1 MEKKRRRS
9 LHNMLTMAFTFAM
22 VLVFAGL
29 AGKVDVKAETTDTYT
44 FTVTSNNK
52 PVNTTEATD
61 KVYLEVWTSY
71 YSSELDKT
79 VYKKVGMSDPGQ
91 KVEDQN
97 GVYTVTIDRSEF
109 GDRCIITPAAEIDG
123 YSDYSILTQ
132 EDAKFI
138 YTESDGTKY
147 ITKKRINDLAWEGE
161 SAKYINPADYD
172 EYELPKNFNFAIA
185 LTLQTNAEK
194 IENAI
199 SKAKDE
205 INRYIALKDYDDQ
218 GKKKIGEI
226 RDKYFGYM
234 DDIDQFAEDTAEYVE
249 EQKEIIS
256 GYVVE
261 AKKEIDQVSTSQ
273 ENMNEL
279 YAKDISFVDSDGNK
293 TYLGRKGNQ
302 YGQYEITLS
311 YFQKEGRFVVENGE
325 NVEWNAMTQATNTG
339 NGLFDF
345 QIIDKTYN
353 IGTFLHTNWLN
364 GLKYKDSI
372 YGSFPASVTYKKGE
386 DTITVTFELKVIPRN
401 IFGINT
407 ECVLPEVTLDR
418 DENLSYKE
426 LTLGTDEGQYY
437 VYVASD
443 DPDYTP
449 SVTIISLS
457 EGIATVDEN
466 NTITPLK
473 AGTATFKASAD
484 GCDPEVFTIEF
495 VKSDEEVKEDSELD
509 AFDNLIAAIGNVT
522 NVTLDKETAVQT
534 AMDAYDKLSE
544 NAKKRLDPDTL
555 NILTKAEA
563 TITALKTEAINKA
576 EELKKAQEAANT
588 TTTPTVQLS
597 KIALKAKAAKGK
609 VKLTWKKSSK
619 ADGYIIYRATKKN
632 GKYKQIKMI
641 KSWKKNSFTDKK
653 VKSKKTYY
661 YKIRAYKGTVNGPVS
676 AAKKA
681 KVK

>member
-1 MEKKRRRS
+1 MEKKIRRS
-9 LHNMLTMAFTFAM
+9 MHNILTMAFTFAM
-22 VLVFAGL
+22 VLVFAGFI
-29 AGKVDVKAETTDTYT
+29 GKMNVNAESGTA
-44 FTVTSNNK
+44 TVTVTLKDNNANIISEQK
-52 PVNTTEATD
+52 GKNE
-61 KVYLEVWTSY
+61 VYLELWQAC
-71 YSSELDKT
+71 
-79 VYKKVGMSDPGQ
+79 KVGSTSAYKSVDTVEYTNYLGEGKYEFTFNWNYEQAQFVSPGAN
-91 KVEDQN
+91 VEEYQN
-97 GVYTVTIDRSEF
+97 
-109 GDRCIITPAAEIDG
+109 
-123 YSDYSILTQ
+123 YSITDLNT
-132 EDAKFI
+132 DAVMI
-138 YTESDGTKY
+138 DTDGNKC
-147 ITKKRINDLAWEGE
+147 IKSSRMSRLPDRDQ
-161 SAKYINPADYD
+161 AKYVDSCNGTVFVIS
-172 EYELPKNFNFAIA
+172 

-205 INRYIALKDYDDQ
+205 IDRYIALKVYDDQ
-218 GKKKIGEI
+218 GTKKIGEI

-234 DDIDQFAEDTAEYVE
+234 DIIDQNAEDTAEYVE
-249 EQKEIIS
+249 QQKAIIS
-256 GYVVE
+256 GYVE
-261 AKKEIDQVSTSQ
+261 AAKKDIDAVHTSQ
-273 ENMNEL
+273 ENMN
-279 YAKDISFVDSDGNK
+279 YMNVDDISFVDADGNDIFLAA
-293 TYLGRKGNQ
+293 TEQ

-311 YFQKEGRFVVENGE
+311 YFQKGGRFVVENGE
-325 NVEWNAMTQATNTG
+325 NVEWNVMTKATNTG

-372 YGSFPASVTYKKGE
+372 YGSFPASVTYKKGK

-437 VYVASD
+437 VYVESD
-443 DPDYTP
+443 DPDYTQ
-449 SVTIISLS
+449 SVTITSLN
-457 EGIATVDEN
+457 EDIATVDEN

-473 AGTATFKASAD
+473 AGTATFEASAE
-484 GCDPEVFTIEF
+484 GCDSEEFTIEF
-495 VKSDEEVKEDSELD
+495 VKSDEEVKEDNELE

-555 NILTKAEA
+555 NILTKAKD
-563 TITALKTEAINKA
+563 TIAALKTEAINKA
-576 EELKKAQEAANT
+576 EELKKAQEAANNT
-588 TTTPTVQLS
+588 TAPTVQLS
-597 KIALKAKAAKGK
+597 KIALKAKAGKGK
-609 VKLTWKKSSK
+609 VKLTWKKASK

>member
-1 MEKKRRRS
+1 MMEKKIRRS
-9 LHNMLTMAFTFAM
+9 MHNILTMAFTFAM
-22 VLVFAGL
+22 VLVFAGFI
-29 AGKVDVKAETTDTYT
+29 GKMNVNAESGTA
-44 FTVTSNNK
+44 TVTVTLKDNNANIISEQK
-52 PVNTTEATD
+52 GKNE
-61 KVYLEVWTSY
+61 VYLELWQAC
-71 YSSELDKT
+71 
-79 VYKKVGMSDPGQ
+79 KVGSTSAYKSVDTVEYTNYLGEGKYEFTFNWNYEQAQFVSPGAN
-91 KVEDQN
+91 VEEYQN
-97 GVYTVTIDRSEF
+97 
-109 GDRCIITPAAEIDG
+109 
-123 YSDYSILTQ
+123 YSITDLNT
-132 EDAKFI
+132 DAVVI
-138 YTESDGTKY
+138 DTDGNKC
-147 ITKKRINDLAWEGE
+147 IKSARMSGLA
-161 SAKYINPADYD
+161 YRNPKQA
-172 EYELPKNFNFAIA
+172 EYVDSCNGTDFVIS

-218 GKKKIGEI
+218 GTEKIGEI

-234 DDIDQFAEDTAEYVE
+234 YDIDQYAEDTAEYVE

-311 YFQKEGRFVVENGE
+311 YFQKGGRFVVENGE

-372 YGSFPASVTYKKGE
+372 YDSFPASVTYKKGK

-437 VYVASD
+437 VYVESD
-443 DPDYTP
+443 DPDYTQ
-449 SVTIISLS
+449 SVTITSLD
-457 EGIATVDEN
+457 EDIATVDEN

-473 AGTATFKASAD
+473 AGTATFEASAE
-484 GCDPEVFTIEF
+484 GCVSEPFTIEF
-495 VKSDEEVKEDSELD
+495 VKSDEEQKEDSALE
-509 AFDNLIAAIGNVT
+509 AFDKLIASIG
-522 NVTLDKETAVQT
+522 NVTLDKETAVQN
-534 AMDAYDKLSE
+534 ARDAYDKLSE
-544 NAKKRLDPDTL
+544 NAQKRLDPDTL

-563 TITALKTEAINKA
+563 TITALKTEAIKKA
-576 EELKKAQEAANT
+576 EELKKAQEAANNT
-588 TTTPTVQLS
+588 TAPTVQLS

>member
-1 MEKKRRRS
+1 MEKKIRRS
-9 LHNMLTMAFTFAM
+9 MHNILTMAFTFAM
-22 VLVFAGL
+22 VLVFAGFI
-29 AGKVDVKAETTDTYT
+29 GKMNVNAESGTA
-44 FTVTSNNK
+44 TVTVTLKDNNANIISEQK
-52 PVNTTEATD
+52 GKNE
-61 KVYLEVWTSY
+61 VYLELWQAC
-71 YSSELDKT
+71 
-79 VYKKVGMSDPGQ
+79 KVGSTSAYKSVDTVEYTNYLGEGKYEFTFNWNYEQAQFVSPGAN
-91 KVEDQN
+91 VEEYQN
-97 GVYTVTIDRSEF
+97 
-109 GDRCIITPAAEIDG
+109 
-123 YSDYSILTQ
+123 YSITDLNT
-132 EDAKFI
+132 DAVMI
-138 YTESDGTKY
+138 DTDGNKC
-147 ITKKRINDLAWEGE
+147 IKSSRMSRLPDRDQ
-161 SAKYINPADYD
+161 AKYVDSCNGTVFVIS
-172 EYELPKNFNFAIA
+172 

-205 INRYIALKDYDDQ
+205 IDRYIALKVYDDQ
-218 GKKKIGEI
+218 GTKKIGEI

-234 DDIDQFAEDTAEYVE
+234 DIIDQNAEDTAEYVE
-249 EQKEIIS
+249 QQKAIIS
-256 GYVVE
+256 GYVE
-261 AKKEIDQVSTSQ
+261 AAKKDIDAVHTSQ
-273 ENMNEL
+273 ENMN
-279 YAKDISFVDSDGNK
+279 YMNVDDISFVDADGNDIFLAA
-293 TYLGRKGNQ
+293 TEQ

-311 YFQKEGRFVVENGE
+311 YFQKGGRFVVENGE
-325 NVEWNAMTQATNTG
+325 NVEWNAMTKATNTG

-372 YGSFPASVTYKKGE
+372 YGSFPASVTYKKGK

-437 VYVASD
+437 VYVESD
-443 DPDYTP
+443 DPDYTQ
-449 SVTIISLS
+449 SVTITSLN
-457 EGIATVDEN
+457 EDIATVDEN

-473 AGTATFKASAD
+473 AGTATFEASAE
-484 GCDPEVFTIEF
+484 GCDSEEFTIEF
-495 VKSDEEVKEDSELD
+495 VKSDEEVKEDNELE

-555 NILTKAEA
+555 NILTKAKD
-563 TITALKTEAINKA
+563 TIAALKTEAINKA
-576 EELKKAQEAANT
+576 EELKKAQEAANNT
-588 TTTPTVQLS
+588 TAPTVQLS
-597 KIALKAKAAKGK
+597 KIALKAKAGKGK
-609 VKLTWKKSSK
+609 VKLTWKKASK